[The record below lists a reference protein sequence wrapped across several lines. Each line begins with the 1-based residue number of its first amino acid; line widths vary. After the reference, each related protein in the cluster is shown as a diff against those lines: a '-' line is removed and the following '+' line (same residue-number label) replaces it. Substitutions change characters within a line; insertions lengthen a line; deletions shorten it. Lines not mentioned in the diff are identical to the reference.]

1 MRKLSVIFQSVEFT
15 YVFYSFWTEI
25 ASEFKPSSP
34 FDVFSDVLD
43 DISDRLQVIVL
54 DQVKPQSD
62 ALSEFPTLVDH
73 SSPDSEELI
82 SSQSSAGS
90 AKSSRQLAIPVPPK
104 QEKNDVF

>member
-1 MRKLSVIFQSVEFT
+1 MPELNFWIRFQLGKVKKRSKK
-15 YVFYSFWTEI
+15 
-25 ASEFKPSSP
+25 KP
-34 FDVFSDVLD
+34 DVVCRRLDVLETKWKQKKAWCGGLLKTD
-43 DISDRLQVIVL
+43 VL
-54 DQVKPQSD
+54 IDLW
-62 ALSEFPTLVDH
+62 AEFPTLVDH